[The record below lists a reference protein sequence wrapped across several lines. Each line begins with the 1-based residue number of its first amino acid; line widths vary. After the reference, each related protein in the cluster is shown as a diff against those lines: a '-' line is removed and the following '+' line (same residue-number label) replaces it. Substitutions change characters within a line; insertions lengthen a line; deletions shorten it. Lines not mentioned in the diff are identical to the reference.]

1 MKKALHL
8 ILIFIFLSSF
18 LTIGKG
24 VDLVQC
30 SCSGEVTMVPCGTV
44 EDEDG
49 CDASDGCLD
58 VIHVELSPVSQAHSQ
73 SEDTFLS
80 VVPECLVPDWIYCW
94 LRVDAVT
101 VVRPTC
107 VPIVRGAPPRD
118 YLNLIQILLI

>member
-30 SCSGEVTMVPCGTV
+30 SCSGEVTMVPCGTI

-58 VIHVELSPVSQAHSQ
+58 VIHVELSPVSHPQTL

-80 VVPECLVPDWIYCW
+80 AVPESLVPDWVYCW